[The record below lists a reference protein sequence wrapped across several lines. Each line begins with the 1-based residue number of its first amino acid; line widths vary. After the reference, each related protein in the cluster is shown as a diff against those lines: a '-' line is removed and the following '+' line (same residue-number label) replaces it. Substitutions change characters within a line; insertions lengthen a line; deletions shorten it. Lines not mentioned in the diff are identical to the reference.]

1 MPSASGCPV
10 IQDSSGVHEEKGKET
25 QEEEVV
31 TEVLWGSSEQNLGLL
46 TVPLCPRGNQ
56 TEVEDWLAL

>member
-1 MPSASGCPV
+1 M

-46 TVPLCPRGNQ
+46 TVPLCPQGNQ